1 MALQLMGLVD
11 RHEGRADQGLARL
24 REALALEESLP
35 YEFGPP
41 LVVVPSG
48 ELLGTVLL
56 DEGLHDEATAAFRA
70 TLAVAPGRARSLLGL
85 ARAAERAGSPEAARR
100 AWDRLLENWHAA
112 DDGIAGLAEARRGRD
127 RDPGTGGSPWS

>member
-1 MALQLMGLVD
+1 V
-11 RHEGRADQGLARL
+11 RL

-56 DEGLHDEATAAFRA
+56 DEGRHDEAMAAFRA
-70 TLAVAPGRARSLLGL
+70 TLAVAPGRASSLLGL
-85 ARAAERAGSPEAARR
+85 ARAAEGAGNHDAAHQ
-100 AWDRLLENWHAA
+100 AWSRLLDNWHAA

-127 RDPGTGGSPWS
+127 RDAGTGGSPWS